1 MRKFPALL
9 PRRLARDQRGATLPE
24 FAIVLPTFLVLL
36 FGIFDIGQAIY
47 AQSVLQGAMQ
57 DAGRDAGLESG
68 PNQLTQIDQYIKD
81 QTQAIVFGNPKYTLE
96 RVNYKSFN
104 DVGRPEDFEDKAHDG
119 VKNGMYDSDECFWD
133 ENDSGEWEDDVG
145 KAGVGGA
152 KDVAAYTATIEYD
165 RVFPLWKLI
174 GLSDKSTISAT
185 TILRNQPYG
194 PQAART
200 RKKICPDVGA

>member
-1 MRKFPALL
+1 MPMLRPLL
-9 PRRLARDQRGATLPE
+9 PRRLARDEGGATLPE
-24 FAIVLPTFLVLL
+24 FAFVLPTFLVLL

-57 DAGRDAGLESG
+57 DAGRSAGLESG
-68 PNQLTQIDQYIKD
+68 PSQLAKIDQYIKD
-81 QTQAIVFGNPKYTLE
+81 QTQPIVFGNPQYKLE

-119 VKNGMYDSDECFWD
+119 VKNGEYDSDECFWD
-133 ENDSGEWEDDVG
+133 ENDSGAWEGDVG
-145 KAGVGGA
+145 KGGVGGA
-152 KDVAAYTATIEYD
+152 KDVAVYTATIEYD

-185 TILRNQPYG
+185 TTLRNQPYG
-194 PQAART
+194 PQAARART
-200 RKKICPDVGA
+200 KICPAV